1 MDRRHT
7 IQREIV
13 LKTVRRLH
21 THVTADDVY
30 GAVRAE
36 FPAVGRGT
44 VYRNLNILAEEG
56 EIRKIEVPGEADR
69 FDFTIAAHYHVKC
82 MTCKRISDVDMA
94 AIPQLPDTIKDSRG
108 GQVTLCDVAFTGIC
122 PECRKKNI

>member
-1 MDRRHT
+1 MRYSK
-7 IQREIV
+7 QREMV
-13 LKTVRRLH
+13 MQTVQNLCDH
-21 THVTADDVY
+21 PTAEEIYDAAARECP
-30 GAVRAE
+30 GLSL
-36 FPAVGRGT
+36 GT

-108 GQVTLCDVAFTGIC
+108 GQFTLCDVAFTGIC

>member
-1 MDRRHT
+1 MKYSWQRQIILET
-7 IQREIV
+7 IQEHKEHLSAQQIYGYARERCPHIS
-13 LKTVRRLH
+13 L
-21 THVTADDVY
+21 
-30 GAVRAE
+30 
-36 FPAVGRGT
+36 GT
-44 VYRNLNILAEEG
+44 VYRNLNILAEAG

-94 AIPQLPDTIKDSRG
+94 AIPQLPDTIKDNRG
-108 GQVTLCDVAFTGIC
+108 GQFTLCDVAFTGIC

>member
-1 MDRRHT
+1 MRYSK
-7 IQREIV
+7 QRELV
-13 LKTVRRLH
+13 MQTVQNLCDH
-21 THVTADDVY
+21 PTAEEIYDAAARECP
-30 GAVRAE
+30 GLSL
-36 FPAVGRGT
+36 GT

-108 GQVTLCDVAFTGIC
+108 GQFTLCDVAFTGIC